1 MADVEAPPPLEK
13 WLLKLQLWVT
23 VGTLAGAAA
32 LLWSGKVDMQT
43 WEDVTVWTVGL
54 YMLGEA
60 GSTWAATYK
69 R

>member
-1 MADVEAPPPLEK
+1 MADVESPPPLEK
-13 WLLKLQLWVT
+13 WLLKRQLWVT
-23 VGTLAGAAA
+23 VGTLLGAAG

-60 GSTWAATYK
+60 GATWAATYK